1 MTEHCAQIVVRR
13 TLLQSILDNWAIFQ
27 DLRDGFLVE
36 KVDSEFQGQVIGAQI
51 QMQSLNFLFE
61 IQLKVLVLLH
71 KDNLLPLHEK

>member
-51 QMQSLNFLFE
+51 QMQSFNFLFE
-61 IQLKVLVLLH
+61 IQLKVLDLLH